1 MKSNWEFRPVFVTAV
16 LLKLTENAN
25 LLQFRHVR
33 AGLSAHQVTVLTRMM
48 QALSVYLTAIVKM
61 PTLNVLLSCLPVPVQ
76 DAHIL
81 QNVLTAELKYL
92 TALAD
97 TASENVLLMM
107 IAMQAWRASVP
118 DTAVKKIAALLQTV
132 RPDIHA
138 LQAVNAEEFR
148 AVRSSN
154 DNFLI

>member
-1 MKSNWEFRPVFVTAV
+1 
-16 LLKLTENAN
+16 
-25 LLQFRHVR
+25 
-33 AGLSAHQVTVLTRMM
+33 
-48 QALSVYLTAIVKM
+48 
-61 PTLNVLLSCLPVPVQ
+61 
-76 DAHIL
+76 
-81 QNVLTAELKYL
+81 
-92 TALAD
+92 
-97 TASENVLLMM
+97 MM